1 MNNSNFCLFFDF
13 LKKKSFNLYFLLIAL
28 SQFIP
33 ILKVG
38 FLFTY
43 VAPLLFVLGI
53 TLAKEAFDDIKRW
66 KRDLDAN
73 SQKYQKLTP
82 SGPKTIPSSS
92 IKVGDMII
100 INPNQRVP
108 ADCVLLRTT
117 EKTGAS
123 FIRTDQLD
131 GETDWKLRRAIG
143 PLQKLKTNEEL
154 LEYKASIYAEK
165 PKKEI
170 YDFLGNF
177 TSFMDQDVFDFLF
190 YVFL

>member
-1 MNNSNFCLFFDF
+1 
-13 LKKKSFNLYFLLIAL
+13 LLIAL

-53 TLAKEAFDDIKRW
+53 TLAKEAFDDVKRW

-82 SGPKTIPSSS
+82 LGPKTIPSSS

-143 PLQKLKTNEEL
+143 PLQKLKSNEEL
-154 LEYKASIYAEK
+154 LEFKASIYAEK

-177 TSFMDQDVFDFLF
+177 TSFMDQDVCALFFFTFFLRKK
-190 YVFL
+190 LNL